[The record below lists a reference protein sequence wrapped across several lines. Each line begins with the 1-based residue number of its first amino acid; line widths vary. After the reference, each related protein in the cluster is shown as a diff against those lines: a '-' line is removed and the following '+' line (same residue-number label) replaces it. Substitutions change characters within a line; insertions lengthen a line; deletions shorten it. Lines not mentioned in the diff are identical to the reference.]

1 MHPRKGFCV
10 DYVGSMLGHTV
21 YTMLGSMP
29 LEKFYIYNNRLKLME
44 MVADGNIIRSLN
56 RSELRRKVLFYLLS
70 IYPYR
75 SYLSEISRAVK
86 SDPSNVKGCLEGL
99 GVRYTNEESL
109 VGLGLVSVE
118 QSKNGFKYFKVNMD
132 FLEDVKSLKTMF
144 NHKKV
149 FAVEIG

>member
-1 MHPRKGFCV
+1 
-10 DYVGSMLGHTV
+10 
-21 YTMLGSMP
+21 
-29 LEKFYIYNNRLKLME
+29 ME
-44 MVADGNIIRSLN
+44 LVADGNIIRSLN

-70 IYPYR
+70 INPYR

-99 GVRYTNEESL
+99 GVRYTGEESL
-109 VGLGLVSVE
+109 VGLGLVSFE
-118 QSKNGFKYFKVNMD
+118 QSKNGFKYYKINTD
-132 FLEDVKSLKTMF
+132 FIEDVKALKTMF

>member
-1 MHPRKGFCV
+1 
-10 DYVGSMLGHTV
+10 
-21 YTMLGSMP
+21 
-29 LEKFYIYNNRLKLME
+29 ME
-44 MVADGNIIRSLN
+44 LVADGNIIRSLN

-99 GVRYTNEESL
+99 GVRYTGEESL
-109 VGLGLVSVE
+109 IGLSLVTVE
-118 QSKNGFKYFKVNMD
+118 QTKNGFKYYKINNEYM
-132 FLEDVKSLKTMF
+132 EDIKSLKTMF

-149 FAVEIG
+149 FAVEIN

>member
-1 MHPRKGFCV
+1 M
-10 DYVGSMLGHTV
+10 GSCNV
-21 YTMLGSMP
+21 SANNI
-29 LEKFYIYNNRLKLME
+29 YIYPCEFDVME
-44 MVADGNIIRSLN
+44 LIADGNIIRSLN
-56 RSELRRKVLFYLLS
+56 RSELRRKVLFYMLS

-99 GVRYTNEESL
+99 GVRYTGEESL
-109 VGLGLVSVE
+109 VGLGLISVE
-118 QSKNGFKYFKVNMD
+118 QTKNGFKYFKVNAD
-132 FLEDVKSLKTMF
+132 YIEDIKGLRTMF

>member
-1 MHPRKGFCV
+1 
-10 DYVGSMLGHTV
+10 
-21 YTMLGSMP
+21 
-29 LEKFYIYNNRLKLME
+29 ME
-44 MVADGNIIRSLN
+44 LIADGNIIRSLN
-56 RSELRRKVLFYLLS
+56 RSELRRKVLFYMLS

-99 GVRYTNEESL
+99 GIRYTGEESL
-109 VGLGLVSVE
+109 VGLGLISIE
-118 QSKNGFKYFKVNMD
+118 QTKNGFKYYKVNQD
-132 FLEDVKSLKTMF
+132 YVEDIKGLRTMF